1 MNPRNVRTYFL
12 QVKKRAGLEDV
23 DVHIHS
29 LRHTFAT
36 RGLENGIELRV
47 MQDLLGHSSIK
58 MTADL
63 YTHVLPNKKKES
75 IMKIKG
81 SIEL

>member
-1 MNPRNVRTYFL
+1 MLLYSNLRRMLLNIA
-12 QVKKRAGLEDV
+12 KKAEIENL
-23 DVHIHS
+23 HIHC

-58 MTADL
+58 MTADI
-63 YTHVLPNKKKES
+63 YTHVLPDKKAES
-75 IMKIKG
+75 IMKLKDTIH
-81 SIEL
+81 I